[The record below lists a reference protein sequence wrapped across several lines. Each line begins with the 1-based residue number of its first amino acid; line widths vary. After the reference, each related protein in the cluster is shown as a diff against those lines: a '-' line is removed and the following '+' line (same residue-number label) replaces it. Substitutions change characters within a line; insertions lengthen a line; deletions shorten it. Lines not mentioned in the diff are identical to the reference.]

1 MINGGLIISGT
12 MITIG
17 SLYASQASNTS
28 AGQWTI
34 IALIYVFIITFAMS
48 WAVVNRIYCSEIQP
62 MHTRAAA
69 TALGQS
75 ANWASPPFDGFFY
88 VS

>member
-1 MINGGLIISGT
+1 MINGGLVISGT

-17 SLYASQASNTS
+17 SLYASQASTTT
-28 AGQWTI
+28 AGKWTI
-34 IALIYVFIITFAMS
+34 IALIYVFVVAYAMS

-69 TALGQS
+69 TSLGQC
-75 ANWASPPFDGFFY
+75 ANW
-88 VS
+88 VSLTSSVLVI